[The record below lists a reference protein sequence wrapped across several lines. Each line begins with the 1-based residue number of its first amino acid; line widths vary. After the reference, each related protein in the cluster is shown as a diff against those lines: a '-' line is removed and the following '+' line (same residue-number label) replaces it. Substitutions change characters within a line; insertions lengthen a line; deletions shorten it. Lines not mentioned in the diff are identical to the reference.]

1 LSRKKTFA
9 LGRLA
14 LNSLEFGSAPTEPR
28 HIHVESDDNHAK
40 FWLEPIDLAKSV
52 GYKERELSENGREI
66 SLPLGWFPRL
76 KEASPKQ
83 RKNWRLIGKGI
94 GIHRPD
100 LDEDISVSA
109 LLK

>member
-1 LSRKKTFA
+1 MRTLVFKESES
-9 LGRLA
+9 LA
-14 LNSLEFGSAPTEPR
+14 VDVRFDKEK
-28 HIHVESDDNHAK
+28 IHVRLRD
-40 FWLEPIDLAKSV
+40 
-52 GYKERELSENGREI
+52 GREI
-66 SLPLGWFPRL
+66 SVPLEWFPRL

-94 GIHRPD
+94 GIHWPD

>member
-1 LSRKKTFA
+1 MHTLVPKESES
-9 LGRLA
+9 LA
-14 LNSLEFGSAPTEPR
+14 ADVRFDKDK
-28 HIHVESDDNHAK
+28 IHVRLRD
-40 FWLEPIDLAKSV
+40 
-52 GYKERELSENGREI
+52 GREI
-66 SLPLGWFPRL
+66 SVPLGWFPKL

-94 GIHRPD
+94 GIHWPD

>member
-1 LSRKKTFA
+1 MRTLISKESESLAVDVRFDKEKIRIHLS
-9 LGRLA
+9 
-14 LNSLEFGSAPTEPR
+14 
-28 HIHVESDDNHAK
+28 D
-40 FWLEPIDLAKSV
+40 
-52 GYKERELSENGREI
+52 GREI
-66 SLPLGWFPRL
+66 SVPLEWFPRL

-94 GIHRPD
+94 GIHWPE